1 MAPVPPKRRLVT
13 FWELGNGKNRESN
26 QPVDSRSL
34 TPCLTQA
41 LRAGAGYSGPE
52 EAGWRTRACCLPSAN
67 FGQQQP
73 CPAALQGNASFPE
86 QKRLFQPDPDGETG
100 QQIGHRP
107 TDWPVVMKRLARQTV
122 LRPLS
127 RPTTNSTKAITSST

>member
-1 MAPVPPKRRLVT
+1 MLRQRTWSV
-13 FWELGNGKNRESN
+13 NGASPAEETARHILSWVMEKSRESN

-52 EAGWRTRACCLPSAN
+52 EAGWRTRACCLLSAN
-67 FGQQQP
+67 LGQQQP
-73 CPAALQGNASFPE
+73 CPAAPQGKREFS
-86 QKRLFQPDPDGETG
+86 QTKRLFRPAPDEETG

-107 TDWPVVMKRLARQTV
+107 TDWPVVM
-122 LRPLS
+122 
-127 RPTTNSTKAITSST
+127 